1 MVKKNEGKKFEE
13 DFKKSI
19 PDKYFVYRFKDGTAN
34 FKGEKNE
41 NVRFQAHNVCDFEVF
56 AENTLFLFELKSYN
70 GASIPLSGI
79 RKTQLEEMLKASKYE
94 NVEPY
99 FILNYRAL
107 ESVYAIK
114 VQTLNEFIKTTERKS
129 IPVKW
134 CIENAIE
141 IKGSKKK
148 VRFVY
153 EMEEFFRMSEVYEN
167 ETNSI

>member
-1 MVKKNEGKKFEE
+1 MAKNEGKKFEE

-34 FKGEKNE
+34 FNGSKNE
-41 NVRFQAHNVCDFEVF
+41 NVRFQAHNICDFEVF
-56 AENTLFLFELKSYN
+56 AEDKLFLFELKSYN

-79 RKTQLEEMLKASKYE
+79 RKNQIEGMIKASEYE

-99 FILNYRAL
+99 FLLNFRPL
-107 ESVYAIK
+107 ESVYAIE
-114 VQTLNEFIKTTERKS
+114 VQKLNEFIKKAERKS

-134 CIENAIE
+134 CIENGME
-141 IKGSKKK
+141 IKGTKKK

-153 EMEEFFRMSEVYEN
+153 DLEEFFRINEV
-167 ETNSI
+167 

>member
-1 MVKKNEGKKFEE
+1 MAKNEGKKFEE

-34 FKGEKNE
+34 FNGSKNE
-41 NVRFQAHNVCDFEVF
+41 NVRFQAHNICDFEVF
-56 AENTLFLFELKSYN
+56 AEDKLFLFELKSYN

-107 ESVYAIK
+107 ESVYAIG
-114 VQTLNEFIKTTERKS
+114 VQTLQKFIKTTERKS

-134 CIENAIE
+134 CIENGIE
-141 IKGSKKK
+141 IKWTKKK

-153 EMEEFFRMSEVYEN
+153 NLEEFFRISEVQEHGAKK
-167 ETNSI
+167 S